1 MLLPAMNVRS
11 LAKAAFFSVVVGT
24 LALGTA
30 ACGEPQE
37 AKSANV
43 KQGPM
48 PEGESWTGVYFHPV
62 YGYLH
67 LTEEGANVIG
77 RWKRADQSK
86 WGEMS
91 GTRAGNVLHYTWKE
105 HNLGGMS
112 VGAAAH
118 SKGKGYFVYKMDNEN
133 RPFLEGQFGID
144 DSEVGSDWRNM
155 KQPRMTPDLKSIPG
169 DHDAVPSGGF

>member
-1 MLLPAMNVRS
+1 MNLARSFVRAAVLS
-11 LAKAAFFSVVVGT
+11 VLASS
-24 LALGTA
+24 LALGVA
-30 ACGEPQE
+30 ACGDPPE
-37 AKSANV
+37 AKFASV
-43 KQGPM
+43 KSGPM
-48 PEGESWTGVYFHPV
+48 PEGETWTGVYFHPV

-67 LTEEGANVIG
+67 LVEEGPSIVG

-91 GTRAGNVLHYTWKE
+91 GTRAGNVVHYQWKE

-118 SKGKGYFVYKMDNEN
+118 SKGKGYFVYKLDAES
-133 RPFLEGQFGID
+133 RPFLEGQFGLD

-155 KQPRMTPDLKSIPG
+155 KQPRMQPDLKAIPG
-169 DHDAVPSGGF
+169 DHDGTPTGAF

>member
-1 MLLPAMNVRS
+1 MIART
-11 LAKAAFFSVVVGT
+11 LARTAFVAVVASAF
-24 LALGTA
+24 ALGTA

-67 LTEEGANVIG
+67 LVEEGANVVG

-118 SKGKGYFVYKMDNEN
+118 SKGKGYFVYKLDNEN
-133 RPFLEGQFGID
+133 RPFLEGQFGLD

-155 KQPRMTPDLKSIPG
+155 KQPRMTPDIKSIPG
-169 DHDAVPSGGF
+169 DHDAVPAGGF